1 MKTFV
6 LSDPKER
13 RQSLLFTAVMAVV
26 LVAIPVALR
35 GDLTI
40 FLMTAV
46 GCLLL
51 LACLALYVRNVT
63 RAKCIFDPET
73 RQLQVQGLRDYTV
86 DLTNAVRL
94 ETVPLKTGQSASR
107 GLLFTDAEGNRVAL
121 VPTVFTSRQ
130 GLLAEPF
137 AIDMAREMG
146 LEFQANVPVWE
157 YDEEQ
162 RVIHEKEVAEQQK
175 RERQERR
182 EAKIRLRR
190 QKLTG
195 KKK

>member
-13 RQSLLFTAVMAVV
+13 RQSLLFSAAMAIV
-26 LVAIPVALR
+26 LVAVPVLLR
-35 GDLTI
+35 GSLGVTL
-40 FLMTAV
+40 FLAV
-46 GCLLL
+46 TCLLL
-51 LACLALYVRNVT
+51 LACLGLYVRNVT

-73 RQLQVQGLRDYTV
+73 RQLQVLGLRDYSL

-94 ETVPLKTGQSASR
+94 ETIPLKTGQSATR
-107 GLLFTDAEGNRVAL
+107 GLLFTDAEGNRVAM

-130 GLLAEPF
+130 GVLAEPF
-137 AIDMAREMG
+137 AIRMAEEMG
-146 LEFQANVPVWE
+146 LEFKANVAPWE

-162 RVIHEKEVAEQQK
+162 RVLHEKEVAEQQK
-175 RERQERR
+175 KERKERQA
-182 EAKIRLRR
+182 AKIRLRR
-190 QKLTG
+190 QKLYG

>member
-13 RQSLLFTAVMAVV
+13 RQSLLFSAAMAIV
-26 LVAIPVALR
+26 LVAVPVLLR
-35 GDLTI
+35 GSLGITL
-40 FLMTAV
+40 FLAV
-46 GCLLL
+46 TCLML
-51 LACLALYVRNVT
+51 LACLGLYVRNVT

-73 RQLQVQGLRDYTV
+73 RQLQVQGLRDYSL

-94 ETVPLKTGQSASR
+94 ETIPLKTGQSATR
-107 GLLFTDAEGNRVAL
+107 GLLFTDTEGNRVAM

-130 GLLAEPF
+130 GVLAEPF
-137 AIDMAREMG
+137 AIRMAQEMG
-146 LEFQANVPVWE
+146 LEFKANVAPWE

-162 RVIHEKEVAEQQK
+162 RVLHEKEVAEQQK
-175 RERQERR
+175 KERKERQA
-182 EAKIRLRR
+182 AKIRLRR
-190 QKLTG
+190 QKLYG